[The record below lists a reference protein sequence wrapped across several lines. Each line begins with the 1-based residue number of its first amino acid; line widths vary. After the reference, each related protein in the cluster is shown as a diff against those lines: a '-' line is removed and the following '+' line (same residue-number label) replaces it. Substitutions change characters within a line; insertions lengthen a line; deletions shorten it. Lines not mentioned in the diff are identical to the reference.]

1 MHGNNEA
8 EGSRTVADMHWVSEV
23 DVLFCGVPNA
33 TGNMIGFQTRELV
46 QTGQV
51 QQSESLD

>member
-33 TGNMIGFQTRELV
+33 MGNMIGFQTRELV